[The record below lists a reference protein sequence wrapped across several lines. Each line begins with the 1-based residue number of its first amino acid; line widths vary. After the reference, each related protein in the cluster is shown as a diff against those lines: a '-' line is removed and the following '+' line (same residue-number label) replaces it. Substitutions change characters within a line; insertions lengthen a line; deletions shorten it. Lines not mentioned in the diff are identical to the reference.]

1 MAGLRM
7 GAWNVGLRKLNFTYR
22 FRVTM
27 KGKGGKMG
35 DCETP
40 GEANEIGLVEDGWD
54 LNLR

>member
-1 MAGLRM
+1 MAGLGM

-27 KGKGGKMG
+27 KEGGKMG
-35 DCETP
+35 DSETP
-40 GEANEIGLVEDGWD
+40 GEANEIGLVKDDWD